1 MSNSDNFSFD
11 SFRLSQSIDL
21 TGFANQYGL
30 NNSVSNVNNRYNL
43 TSFGEFSHQLELEQQ
58 NNNHHHHHHHHH
70 QQQSP
75 QPQPQPPP
83 QSTQHHQQLLIQAQQ
98 LLQQQQA
105 TQQAELLQQQQA
117 AQLQQLLQAQQ
128 HAQQHAQQQAAIAA
142 QQQQNELLLQQQQQ
156 KLQQEQN
163 EIQRLQQQIQQM
175 EQTFITGDINTEL
188 TELLSNL
195 ETLAHESIQHL
206 FFLCKVLQPHLTEE
220 LRFPLLSKMFSDM
233 PQMIPLLSIANH
245 STYLQDPNNHA
256 FKLFM
261 DFKELANL
269 LCKISYLQLFH
280 LTNNIIPPGS
290 PQFQFNFFLNVQ
302 EYFRLASFDRLRI
315 FNQSLGGDQSLSNTY
330 LHIQKIMSLDSSIPI
345 DIIHFVAGIISLPL
359 TDLYLFHHWFSN
371 LSKKLLAVLLALL
384 QLDSSTVLDLKR
396 ILATSVTFTNEN
408 NNNNKNNNNNNNN
421 ILNNTIIPQNKL
433 NDNSNSNNNNNS
445 NDISLPMPIYNGN
458 NNNNNNSNINSINN
472 NINNISVEIPTSPV
486 QSNNNNNNNF
496 ENSSAPSSPFINN
509 NYKEPQSPIMSVP
522 STPNLTTPVSK
533 SSSQPTTQIT
543 TQTPQRQL
551 AITPN
556 NNPSD
561 CFYLKIARQPPP
573 KTVYQR
579 ILKPFP
585 QVMICGPGVD
595 TENFSNFYVE
605 VTLLRNDN
613 QTELVNYIDGTKTS
627 RITGGF
633 APFKKL
639 KILSTTQQLRT
650 LFRLKFVLKKY
661 ISNESQ
667 TFPEA
672 TVLSDPIEVFSHTI
686 YLIDKQDVPFPPTVS
701 EIIPASAKAGTRV
714 VILGSNFS
722 NTGDLKVY
730 FGSTSVTATFYEQG
744 TIICQVPPNA
754 PNQPSNVNIKVS
766 NDGSQCSES
775 NVMFNYIP

>member
-43 TSFGEFSHQLELEQQ
+43 TSFSEFSHQLELEQQ
-58 NNNHHHHHHHHH
+58 QNNHHHHHHHH
-70 QQQSP
+70 QQLPP
-75 QPQPQPPP
+75 QPQP
-83 QSTQHHQQLLIQAQQ
+83 STQHHQQLLIQAQQ

-117 AQLQQLLQAQQ
+117 AQLQQLLQTQQ
-128 HAQQHAQQQAAIAA
+128 QQQAQQQAAIAA
-142 QQQQNELLLQQQQQ
+142 QQQQQQNELLLQQQQQQQ

-359 TDLYLFHHWFSN
+359 SDLYLFHHWFSN

-408 NNNNKNNNNNNNN
+408 NNNKNNN

-433 NDNSNSNNNNNS
+433 NDNNSNNNSSNN
-445 NDISLPMPIYNGN
+445 ISLPMPIYNGN

-472 NINNISVEIPTSPV
+472 NNNNNNINNISVEIPTSPV
-486 QSNNNNNNNF
+486 QSNNNNF

-509 NYKEPQSPIMSVP
+509 YKEPLSPIMSVP

-533 SSSQPTTQIT
+533 SSSQPT
-543 TQTPQRQL
+543 QTPQRQL
-551 AITPN
+551 AITPNNNNNN

-701 EIIPASAKAGTRV
+701 EIIPASAKARTRV

-775 NVMFNYIP
+775 KGMFNNIP

>member
-43 TSFGEFSHQLELEQQ
+43 TSFSEFSHQLELEQQ
-58 NNNHHHHHHHHH
+58 QNNHHHHHHHH
-70 QQQSP
+70 QQLPP
-75 QPQPQPPP
+75 QPQP
-83 QSTQHHQQLLIQAQQ
+83 STQHHQQLLIQAQQ

-117 AQLQQLLQAQQ
+117 AQLQQLLQTQQ
-128 HAQQHAQQQAAIAA
+128 QQQAQQQAAIAA
-142 QQQQNELLLQQQQQ
+142 QQQQQQNELLLQQQQQQQ

-359 TDLYLFHHWFSN
+359 SDLYLFHHWFSN

-408 NNNNKNNNNNNNN
+408 NNNKNNN

-433 NDNSNSNNNNNS
+433 NDNNSNNNSSNN
-445 NDISLPMPIYNGN
+445 ISLPMPIYNGN

-472 NINNISVEIPTSPV
+472 NNNNNNINNISVEIPTSPV
-486 QSNNNNNNNF
+486 QSNNNNF

-509 NYKEPQSPIMSVP
+509 YKEPLSPIMSVP

-533 SSSQPTTQIT
+533 SSSQPT
-543 TQTPQRQL
+543 QTPQRQL
-551 AITPN
+551 AITPNNNNNN